1 MTLSACIYA
10 LSYYVN
16 YCIIVF
22 QCDNSDQIYEKPFG
36 HFCGI
41 GSHILKNSKINHEIG
56 TDAFSWDGEGVG
68 FL

>member
-22 QCDNSDQIYEKPFG
+22 QCDNSDQIYVKPFG

-41 GSHILKNSKINHEIG
+41 GTHIHEIG
-56 TDAFSWDGEGVG
+56 TDAFSWDGEGVNI
-68 FL
+68 F